1 LLDQTLFIK
10 ISKKK
15 KAKAKAKAK
24 AKERGTNFLPD
35 LFC

>member
-1 LLDQTLFIK
+1 MFLVQVLDQTLFIK

-15 KAKAKAKAK
+15 KAKAK
-24 AKERGTNFLPD
+24 ERGANFLPD